1 MSAITPTLITLT
13 LAAYGWSPANWA
25 SVFYPDDLPSAW
37 QVSYYAN
44 EFSRLLIPA
53 REWVAPVEQT
63 KTWLSE
69 VGQDF
74 GFYVELTPELLQAAH
89 WEAVRSVIEQE
100 LATQVLGLVADAG
113 VVPWIPAA
121 WLERFAVHVLSE
133 GGWFA
138 AMPQGAEAQ
147 IGLIR
152 TSETL
157 SPQAL
162 RAIFEHLQQHTAH
175 RDAMLFLDAPWAVLE
190 QLRLMQQLYGV

>member
-1 MSAITPTLITLT
+1 MNAITPKLTTLT

-25 SVFYPDDLPSAW
+25 SVFYPNDLPADW
-37 QVSYYAN
+37 QISYYTN

-53 REWVAPVEQT
+53 SEWQAPVEQARA
-63 KTWLSE
+63 WLAE

-89 WEAVRSVIEQE
+89 WDAVRSAIEQE
-100 LATQVLGLVADAG
+100 LSAQVLGIVADAG
-113 VVPWIPAA
+113 GVPWIPMA
-121 WLERFAVHVLSE
+121 WLERFAVHILSE
-133 GGWFA
+133 GEWFA

-147 IGLIR
+147 IGVIR
-152 TSETL
+152 TSEAL
-157 SPQAL
+157 SPPAL

-175 RDAMLFLDAPWAVLE
+175 RDTMLFLDAPWAVLE